1 MIHTV
6 LCMIYLNG
14 VRRHIHFFFLQMY
27 YFCIIFKYIH
37 FNYPSYLHQ
46 NLILYSSSYHLRLS
60 ANNIFSPLVKKVFG
74 KKSFRY
80 KAPADWNNLSLK
92 VRSLTSFDM
101 FKKQVCFLV
110 LKLLV
115 IALDDILRF
124 IFICAR

>member
-1 MIHTV
+1 M
-6 LCMIYLNG
+6 
-14 VRRHIHFFFLQMY
+14 
-27 YFCIIFKYIH
+27 
-37 FNYPSYLHQ
+37 
-46 NLILYSSSYHLRLS
+46 ILYSSSYNLRRS
-60 ANNIFSPLVKKVFG
+60 ANNFFIPLVNKVFG

-80 KAPADWNNLSLK
+80 KAPADWNNLLLK
-92 VRSLTSFDM
+92 VRSLTSFYM